1 MIVLDRLELSLLSLF
16 VLIVSFRS
24 SLVLACTYLELF
36 LVSYLDSFRFIVLL
50 RNHLQIS
57 IRTFLSYVNLT
68 YSFGFIIYGFIAL
81 VCVIVHKLKLDWK
94 FLLRKS
100 DLSSFFKNGNQ
111 LKKIS
116 KFRFQISI
124 SYFDLENNLHYTPIL
139 IDTDIIL
146 RQILLQMPIIQQSQ
160 PMASCS
166 TFPRLRHNT
175 ATPSLGDDYDIIK
188 EITGKQPPMSPS

>member
-36 LVSYLDSFRFIVLL
+36 LVSYLDLFRFIVLL

-124 SYFDLENNLHYTPIL
+124 SYFDLENNLRYTPIL
-139 IDTDIIL
+139 INTDIIL

-166 TFPRLRHNT
+166 TFPHLCHNA

>member
-1 MIVLDRLELSLLSLF
+1 MPQ
-16 VLIVSFRS
+16 
-24 SLVLACTYLELF
+24 LV
-36 LVSYLDSFRFIVLL
+36 RFIVLL
-50 RNHLQIS
+50 RNYLQIS

-68 YSFGFIIYGFIAL
+68 YSFGFVTYSFIAL

-100 DLSSFFKNGNQ
+100 DLSSFKNENQ

-124 SYFDLENNLHYTPIL
+124 SYYDLENNLRYTPIL

-146 RQILLQMPIIQQSQ
+146 RQILLQMPIIQ
-160 PMASCS
+160 
-166 TFPRLRHNT
+166 
-175 ATPSLGDDYDIIK
+175 
-188 EITGKQPPMSPS
+188 